1 MRSAEI
7 NMMNMF
13 MIIRN
18 KKTAIIL
25 LTAASL
31 ILIAGIVILYQIKTT
46 KVEMSNNKI
55 SDQENEANAIK
66 EANKEALNNVAG
78 EAQPVKPISE
88 SDHYQGKLDAPAQ
101 FIIYSDFECPF
112 YAEFQESINKIK
124 AEFGEKSVIA
134 FRHFPL
140 SIHSNAMPAALAS
153 ECADEQGKFWEM
165 YDKLY
170 ADNKESKLMAAQFKE
185 DAKNLEL
192 DMDKFNQCMET
203 EKYKDK
209 IYAQMEEGES
219 AGVQGT
225 PATFINGEFAVGAM
239 PYEDYVD
246 SAGNNEQGLKTR
258 IEKFIK

>member
-1 MRSAEI
+1 
-7 NMMNMF
+7 MF
-13 MIIRN
+13 MTIRN

-25 LTAASL
+25 LAVVLL
-31 ILIAGIVILYQIKTT
+31 ILFAGVVILYQTKTT
-46 KVEMSNNKI
+46 KVEAPNNKI
-55 SDQENEANAIK
+55 SERDNEANAIK
-66 EANKEALNNVAG
+66 EANREALDNAAG

-88 SDHYQGKLDAPAQ
+88 ADHYQGKLDAPVQ

-112 YAEFQESINKIK
+112 YAAFQESINKIK
-124 AEFGEKSVIA
+124 AEFGEKAVIA

-153 ECADEQGKFWEM
+153 ECAAEQGKFWEM

-192 DMDKFNQCMET
+192 DMDKFSQCLET

-209 IYAQMEEGES
+209 IDAQMDEGES

-225 PATFINGEFAVGAM
+225 PAAFINGEFAVGAM

-246 SAGNNEQGLKTR
+246 SAGNNEPGLKTR